1 MDVVEVVPL
10 WNEVPDEMLERYL
23 GKLFRIGDAKGCGV
37 LQPKEF
43 VELLTRAGL
52 RFPPS
57 LVQKLFLAAG
67 VNKEGVIEYDGIMPA
82 MLSLIATAKE
92 SNMVDDD
99 SYELQQRVGNQAARV
114 EQIPAAAAP
123 GRVVLDKEN
132 YPHWPHGLPSWY
144 YAELMGAQ
152 PRVIPLQTTTS
163 SPTVAPNA
171 LGAVGEEES
180 AVHAQGAQAEGSD
193 EVVAVNGS
201 TCSEQGHWREAAS
214 LALVEQLQAQ
224 VQKDDVQLEAMKAE
238 LSGTQPIRAAVDSFS
253 REGAEQEARDQLQAL
268 TLAKEKSRERDRY
281 CGVSV
286 KRTAKFRWLDDPS
299 VTSHASTSAA
309 GTDCKLLADAKK
321 ERAARPYLCWNDAYD
336 PTKPVDLGVVEAGAE
351 PVWARPL
358 QAFAKRLDWADGKIS
373 HKGARIFWQKMYE
386 GCNPNGDTWMMVDR
400 VMAKK
405 TKPMGDSYA
414 EFENWVMLDAEI
426 ASQWSNMAA
435 TIEERR
441 ASEICHAHVA
451 QVRKEEDA
459 LEQVEEAK
467 IREANA
473 LIENNRDMRRA
484 KLKLKAAEKRL
495 AQLHLERKT
504 RSLRQDFREEKMSL
518 VEPMEKM
525 QKKKRNRS
533 RKKGA
538 SKGMQGQMDLE
549 KQNKE
554 CLVAAHEAQLVR
566 EEEAQAA
573 QEREEELALAEFEEL
588 DFEAELAAAKLEMG
602 LQRQ

>member
-1 MDVVEVVPL
+1 MF
-10 WNEVPDEMLERYL
+10 W
-23 GKLFRIGDAKGCGV
+23 
-37 LQPKEF
+37 
-43 VELLTRAGL
+43 
-52 RFPPS
+52 
-57 LVQKLFLAAG
+57 
-67 VNKEGVIEYDGIMPA
+67 
-82 MLSLIATAKE
+82 
-92 SNMVDDD
+92 
-99 SYELQQRVGNQAARV
+99 
-114 EQIPAAAAP
+114 
-123 GRVVLDKEN
+123 
-132 YPHWPHGLPSWY
+132 
-144 YAELMGAQ
+144 
-152 PRVIPLQTTTS
+152 
-163 SPTVAPNA
+163 
-171 LGAVGEEES
+171 
-180 AVHAQGAQAEGSD
+180 
-193 EVVAVNGS
+193 
-201 TCSEQGHWREAAS
+201 CS
-214 LALVEQLQAQ
+214 
-224 VQKDDVQLEAMKAE
+224 
-238 LSGTQPIRAAVDSFS
+238 
-253 REGAEQEARDQLQAL
+253 
-268 TLAKEKSRERDRY
+268 
-281 CGVSV
+281 
-286 KRTAKFRWLDDPS
+286 
-299 VTSHASTSAA
+299 
-309 GTDCKLLADAKK
+309 
-321 ERAARPYLCWNDAYD
+321 
-336 PTKPVDLGVVEAGAE
+336 
-351 PVWARPL
+351 PL